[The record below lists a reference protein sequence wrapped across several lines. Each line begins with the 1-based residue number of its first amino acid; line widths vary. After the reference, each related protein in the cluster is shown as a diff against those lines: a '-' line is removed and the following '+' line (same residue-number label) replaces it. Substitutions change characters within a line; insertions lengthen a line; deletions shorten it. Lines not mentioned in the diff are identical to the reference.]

1 MENTKSIAE
10 MNKGECEHLLRCY
23 IMDFKARA
31 NKTRVLNDI
40 IESLNFDTGDL
51 LYCIEI
57 LRKRIILL
65 NDRL

>member
-1 MENTKSIAE
+1 MVNTRAIHE

-31 NKTRVLNDI
+31 NKTKVLNDI
-40 IESLNFDTGDL
+40 IEELNYDTGDL

-57 LRKRIILL
+57 LKKRIIIL